1 MAKKG
6 ISVEQAKKDMH
17 DKAVKA
23 LEEGLMIIQADA
35 MLKVGVDTGTLRRSL
50 THQIEDKGNILH
62 GEVGSY
68 GVDYAYFHALQN
80 DYLES
85 SLDENIES
93 IRNKIKEVLSE

>member
-1 MAKKG
+1 MASQG
-6 ISVEQAKKDMH
+6 ISIEQAKKDMH

-35 MLKVGVDTGTLRRSL
+35 MLKAGVDTGTLRRSI
-50 THQIEDKGNILH
+50 THQIEDKGDIIH

-68 GVDYAYFHALQN
+68 GVEYAFYHSLQN

-85 SLDENIES
+85 SLDENLEAV
-93 IRNKIKEVLSE
+93 RKKIKEVLSE